1 MSRRLELFL
10 QDILEAATRIRRY
23 TQGLGFEEFDQNEL
37 VMDACVR
44 NFLVIGEAIKQI
56 PDEIRN
62 QQPQIP
68 WKLIAGMRDIL
79 IHAYFS
85 TDTRILWDVITNE
98 LEPLEQ
104 AVGRVLADVNAWE

>member
-1 MSRRLELFL
+1 MSRRLRLFL
-10 QDILEAATRIRRY
+10 QDILEASARIRRY
-23 TQGLGFEEFDQNEL
+23 TKGLGFEEFDQNEL
-37 VMDACVR
+37 VLDACIR

-68 WKLIAGMRDIL
+68 WRLIAGMRDIL

-85 TDTRILWDVITNE
+85 TDSRILWDAITNE

-104 AVGRVLADVNAWE
+104 AVRRVLEDVNAWE